1 MLMNHSAQRTF
12 FCRSKFDAPNIGLF
26 QLIEGYSVVGKTP
39 PTEFVRHIPW
49 WSHEEKPASCIINLC
64 RKTKHNMDFSQPVLA
79 HPPKR
84 PSAPS
89 LTLSTKHR
97 QNHRN
102 QQNLTFVSTAS
113 SMAPSCRAICG
124 RISQNFTTV
133 NIKPPG
139 ITYRSSPIKAATL
152 CSSPSPMLV
161 VCAIS
166 RRFATPWC

>member
-1 MLMNHSAQRTF
+1 
-12 FCRSKFDAPNIGLF
+12 
-26 QLIEGYSVVGKTP
+26 
-39 PTEFVRHIPW
+39 
-49 WSHEEKPASCIINLC
+49 
-64 RKTKHNMDFSQPVLA
+64 MDFSQPVLA

-124 RISQNFTTV
+124 RISQNSTTA

-161 VCAIS
+161 VCTIS
-166 RRFATPWC
+166 RRFATP